1 MNYDNLKLMR
11 LVRAED
17 GIITQ
22 EMLNKVIFCDLE
34 TLPIIWR
41 GHDVWTFLVDDGS
54 LMFKKIETACRP
66 DFNLI

>member
-34 TLPIIWR
+34 TLPII
-41 GHDVWTFLVDDGS
+41 
-54 LMFKKIETACRP
+54 
-66 DFNLI
+66 